1 MIAYNILKISN
12 FKNFLDVFFTT
23 VFKLKVKEKFFVLKN
38 YTEYPIEIFQ
48 VVQKCINGLKWVKL
62 VLQAHL
68 L

>member
-1 MIAYNILKISN
+1 MIRNVSLSH
-12 FKNFLDVFFTT
+12 FENFLDVFFTT
-23 VFKLKVKEKFFVLKN
+23 AFSLKVKEKFFVLKN